1 MLSFGQSKAVIGL
14 DVGSYGVK
22 AVALQANK
30 DRITLQ
36 GFASARIDKQ
46 DVGEVVKGVFA
57 QLGVKSRRVCTAV
70 SGRSVIVRQVETPR
84 LEGPALQQHISH
96 EADKYIPFGSE
107 EVIIDAQPLP
117 DPDGKKPDNLS
128 VMLVAVR
135 RSFVSEHIAQ
145 LKLGGVEPEIVD
157 VDVFAL
163 ANCYEVLGPPAP
175 PEAEKKATALIDI
188 GAAKSNI
195 AILQGNRLLFTREV
209 YLAGNEITEAVGR
222 ALAAEPDDVDRLK
235 LAPGEMLDQLLDAAQ
250 PAFEDL
256 ANEIRLS
263 FDYVEGQFDC
273 EVSTVVLS
281 GGSAQLPNAA
291 SILGNLLG
299 RPVHVFDPL
308 AGLDLVPS
316 RYDIHG
322 LDANSPSLAVALG
335 LALHLLEFPQKG
347 LGGSQSHAWQP
358 RQGRGAGIDAAPAA
372 NEPAPAPE
380 PSAPEP
386 VSPAPA
392 PTYTPSGGAPVVS
405 PGPMPTPLF
414 VTPAGGVPAA
424 PQPATIDIRA
434 PQPATIDIRAPQ
446 PATIDMPA
454 PVAAA
459 IAPPDA
465 DRPRSAASEMY
476 LGESGASRSGLLV
489 VLDDDQEMPPPLAS
503 ERIAKGD
510 PGATGTG
517 STSRS
522 AIKIEGF
529 AEETKDDN
537 AGGGDLKL
545 PDLPPLPPKQ

>member
-1 MLSFGQSKAVIGL
+1 MLSFGQSKAMIGL
-14 DVGSYGVK
+14 DVGSYAVK

-36 GFASARIDKQ
+36 GFAQARIDNQ
-46 DVGEVVKGVFA
+46 DIGEVVKGVLG
-57 QLGVKSRRVCTAV
+57 QLGVKSKRVCTAV

-84 LEGPALQQHISH
+84 LEGPALQQHIAH

-117 DPDGKKPDNLS
+117 DPEGKKPDNLA

-135 RSFVSEHIAQ
+135 RSFVSEHLAQ
-145 LKLGGVEPEIVD
+145 LKLGGIEPEVVD

-195 AILQGNRLLFTREV
+195 AIVQGSRLLFTREV
-209 YLAGNEITEAVGR
+209 YLAGNEISEAVGR
-222 ALAAEPDDVDRLK
+222 TLSAEADDVERLK
-235 LAPGEMLDQLLDAAQ
+235 LSPGEMLDQLLDAAQ

-291 SILGNLLG
+291 AILGNLLG

-316 RYDIHG
+316 KYDIHG
-322 LDANSPSLAVALG
+322 LDASSPSLAVALG
-335 LALHLLEFPQKG
+335 LALHLLEFGQKG

-358 RQGRGAGIDAAPAA
+358 RQGRADVAAAGAVAAVEPAAAP
-372 NEPAPAPE
+372 EPAPAPE
-380 PSAPEP
+380 PVE
-386 VSPAPA
+386 PAPA
-392 PTYTPSGGAPVVS
+392 PAYTPPGGAPVVTPS
-405 PGPMPTPLF
+405 PLF
-414 VTPAGGVPAA
+414 ITPAGGIPAEPLPPTVNVPAP
-424 PQPATIDIRA
+424 PQPATITL
-434 PQPATIDIRAPQ
+434 PPPADA
-446 PATIDMPA
+446 A
-454 PVAAA
+454 PVAEAVGG
-459 IAPPDA
+459 P
-465 DRPRSAASEMY
+465 SQSEMM
-476 LGESGASRSGLLV
+476 LGEGGVTRSGLLV
-489 VLDDDQEMPPPLAS
+489 VLDDDQEIPPPLAS
-503 ERIAKGD
+503 ERIAKGTTS
-510 PGATGTG
+510 ATR
-517 STSRS
+517 SS

-529 AEETKDDN
+529 ADDAGKDE
-537 AGGGDLKL
+537 GGDLKL
-545 PDLPPLPPKQ
+545 PDLPPLPPKN

>member
-36 GFASARIDKQ
+36 AFASARIDKQ
-46 DVGEVVKGVFA
+46 DVGDVVKAVMA
-57 QLGVKSRRVCTAV
+57 QLGLKSKRMCTAV

-84 LEGPALQQHISH
+84 LEGPALQQHIAH

-135 RSFVSEHIAQ
+135 RSFVAEHLSQ

-163 ANCYEVLGPPAP
+163 ANCYEILGPPAP
-175 PEAEKKATALIDI
+175 PEAEKKASALIDI
-188 GAAKSNI
+188 GASKSNI
-195 AILQGNRLLFTREV
+195 AIVQGNRLLFTREV

-222 ALAAEPDDVDRLK
+222 TLLAEPDDVDRLK

-263 FDYVEGQFDC
+263 FDYVEGQFDV

-335 LALHLLEFPQKG
+335 LALHLLDFPQKG
-347 LGGSQSHAWQP
+347 LGGSQSHSWQP
-358 RQGRGAGIDAAPAA
+358 RQGRADFAASSEAA
-372 NEPAPAPE
+372 QAPS
-380 PSAPEP
+380 SAPEP
-386 VSPAPA
+386 VAPAPVAPAPGYTPSSGNPVLSPAPMPA
-392 PTYTPSGGAPVVS
+392 PM
-405 PGPMPTPLF
+405 PMPTPLF
-414 VTPAGGVPAA
+414 VTPAGGIPAE
-424 PQPATIDIRA
+424 PLPATVH
-434 PQPATIDIRAPQ
+434 
-446 PATIDMPA
+446 MPA
-454 PVAAA
+454 PPQQTPLPSGNTPVALALS
-459 IAPPDA
+459 APEPPPNSSD
-465 DRPRSAASEMY
+465 MF
-476 LGESGASRSGLLV
+476 LGEGGVTRSGLLV
-489 VLDDDQEMPPPLAS
+489 VLDDDQDMPPPLAS
-503 ERIAKGD
+503 ERISRGHGD
-510 PGATGTG
+510 SGISIG
-517 STSRS
+517 SGSS
-522 AIKIEGF
+522 SIKIEGF
-529 AEETKDDN
+529 LDEPKYEDSNGANGE
-537 AGGGDLKL
+537 LKM
-545 PDLPPLPPKQ
+545 PELPPMPSKKD

>member
-14 DVGSYGVK
+14 DVGSYAVK

-36 GFASARIDKQ
+36 GFAQARIDSQ
-46 DVGEVVKGVFA
+46 DVGDVVKAVMA
-57 QLGVKSRRVCTAV
+57 QLGVKSKRICTAV

-84 LEGPALQQHISH
+84 LEGPALQQHIAH

-117 DPDGKKPDNLS
+117 DPEGKKPENLA

-135 RSFVSEHIAQ
+135 RSFVAEHLAQ
-145 LKLGGVEPEIVD
+145 LKLGGLEPEIVD

-163 ANCYEVLGPPAP
+163 ANCYEVLGPPSP

-195 AILQGNRLLFTREV
+195 AIVQGSRLLFTREV

-222 ALAAEPDDVDRLK
+222 TLSAEADDVDRLK
-235 LAPGEMLDQLLDAAQ
+235 LNPGEMLDQLLDAAQ

-281 GGSAQLPNAA
+281 GGSAQLANAA
-291 SILGNLLG
+291 AILGNLLG

-316 RYDIHG
+316 KYDIHG
-322 LDANSPSLAVALG
+322 LDASSPSLSVALG
-335 LALHLLEFPQKG
+335 LALHLLDFSQKG

-358 RQGRGAGIDAAPAA
+358 RQGRGDVAAAAPPSAA
-372 NEPAPAPE
+372 PSAEPAQAPE
-380 PSAPEP
+380 SVAPEP
-386 VSPAPA
+386 VAPA
-392 PTYTPSGGAPVVS
+392 PSPAYTPPSGSPVLT
-405 PGPMPTPLF
+405 PAPLF
-414 VTPAGGVPAA
+414 VTPAGGIPAEPLPPTVNVPA
-424 PQPATIDIRA
+424 PPLPATISVANNADGLE
-434 PQPATIDIRAPQ
+434 
-446 PATIDMPA
+446 A
-454 PVAAA
+454 PVA
-459 IAPPDA
+459 
-465 DRPRSAASEMY
+465 SALGDPSQSEML
-476 LGESGASRSGLLV
+476 LGEGGVTRSGLLV
-489 VLDDDQEMPPPLAS
+489 VLDDDQEMPPQLAS
-503 ERIAKGD
+503 ERIAKGS
-510 PGATGTG
+510 GTG
-517 STSRS
+517 SGTRS
-522 AIKIEGF
+522 STAIKIDGF
-529 AEETKDDN
+529 AEDAGHDD
-537 AGGGDLKL
+537 ASDLKM
-545 PDLPPLPPKQ
+545 PELPPLPPKV

>member
-14 DVGSYGVK
+14 DVGSYAVK

-36 GFASARIDKQ
+36 GFAQARIDNQ
-46 DVGEVVKGVFA
+46 DVGEVVKAVMA
-57 QLGVKSRRVCTAV
+57 QLGLKSKRVCTAV

-84 LEGPALQQHISH
+84 LEGPALQQHIAH

-117 DPDGKKPDNLS
+117 DPEGKKPDNLS

-135 RSFVSEHIAQ
+135 RSFVSEHLAQ
-145 LKLGGVEPEIVD
+145 LKLGGLEPEIVD

-195 AILQGNRLLFTREV
+195 AIVQGSRLLFTREV

-222 ALAAEPDDVDRLK
+222 TMAAEAEDVDRLK
-235 LAPGEMLDQLLDAAQ
+235 LNPGEMLDQLLDAAQ

-273 EVSTVVLS
+273 EVSSVVLS
-281 GGSAQLPNAA
+281 GGSAQLPNASA
-291 SILGNLLG
+291 ILGNLLG

-316 RYDIHG
+316 KYDIHG
-322 LDANSPSLAVALG
+322 LDANSPSLAVSLG
-335 LALHLLEFPQKG
+335 LALHLLEFGQKG

-358 RQGRGAGIDAAPAA
+358 RQGRGDVAAAQPAATAAPSA
-372 NEPAPAPE
+372 EPAPAPE
-380 PSAPEP
+380 P
-386 VSPAPA
+386 VAPA
-392 PTYTPSGGAPVVS
+392 PSPAYTPPGGSPVIT
-405 PGPMPTPLF
+405 PAPLF
-414 VTPAGGVPAA
+414 VTPAGGIPAEPLPPTINVPAP
-424 PQPATIDIRA
+424 PQPATITMTA
-434 PQPATIDIRAPQ
+434 PPDS
-446 PATIDMPA
+446 A

-459 IAPPDA
+459 LGDP
-465 DRPRSAASEMY
+465 SQTEML
-476 LGESGASRSGLLV
+476 LGEGGVTRSGLLV
-489 VLDDDQEMPPPLAS
+489 VLDDDQEMPPQLAS
-503 ERIAKGD
+503 ERIAKGS
-510 PGATGTG
+510 GTG
-517 STSRS
+517 SATRSS

-529 AEETKDDN
+529 EESSN
-537 AGGGDLKL
+537 EGSELKM
-545 PDLPPLPPKQ
+545 PELPPMPPKG

>member
-14 DVGSYGVK
+14 DVGSYAVR

-36 GFASARIDKQ
+36 GYAQARIDKQ
-46 DVGEVVKGVFA
+46 EVGEVIKGVLA
-57 QLGVKSRRVCTAV
+57 QLGVKSKRVCTGV

-84 LEGPALQQHISH
+84 LERLALQQHIAH

-117 DPDGKKPDNLS
+117 DPEGKKPDNLS

-145 LKLGGVEPEIVD
+145 LTLGGAQPEIVD

-163 ANCYEVLGPPAP
+163 ANCYEVLGPPAA

-195 AILQGNRLLFTREV
+195 AIVQGSRLLFTREV
-209 YLAGNEITEAVGR
+209 YLAGNELSEAMGR
-222 ALAAEPDDVDRLK
+222 TLGAEGDDVDRLK
-235 LAPGEMLDQLLDAAQ
+235 LAPGDMLDQLLDAAQ

-291 SILGNLLG
+291 AILGNLLG

-316 RYDIHG
+316 RYDIHT
-322 LDANSPSLAVALG
+322 LDANSPGLAVALG
-335 LALHLLEFPQKG
+335 LALHLLDFPQRG

-358 RQGRGAGIDAAPAA
+358 RQGRAEGGAQPASPAPATA
-372 NEPAPAPE
+372 VPAQEQQEQPPAPEPAPAP
-380 PSAPEP
+380 
-386 VSPAPA
+386 
-392 PTYTPSGGAPVVS
+392 T
-405 PGPMPTPLF
+405 F
-414 VTPAGGVPAA
+414 TPAGGNQAIRSPAPLFITPA
-424 PQPATIDIRA
+424 GGTAAEPQPATVD
-434 PQPATIDIRAPQ
+434 
-446 PATIDMPA
+446 
-454 PVAAA
+454 
-459 IAPPDA
+459 IAPPMGQGVPIA
-465 DRPRSAASEMY
+465 PPPPTTQSNE
-476 LGESGASRSGLLV
+476 LFGEPGATRSGLLV
-489 VLDDDQEMPPPLAS
+489 VLDDDEELPPDLKS
-503 ERIAKGD
+503 ERIAKSG
-510 PGATGTG
+510 TGTHRG
-517 STSRS
+517 P
-522 AIKIEGF
+522 AISVKGFHDDDKIQEGG
-529 AEETKDDN
+529 E
-537 AGGGDLKL
+537 GPSL
-545 PDLPPLPPKQ
+545 PELPPLNPPKV

>member
-46 DVGEVVKGVFA
+46 DVGEVVKAVFA
-57 QLGVKSRRVCTAV
+57 QLGVKSRRLCTAV

-135 RSFVSEHIAQ
+135 RSFVSEHLAQ

-195 AILQGNRLLFTREV
+195 AIVQGNRLLFTREV

-222 ALAAEPDDVDRLK
+222 TLSAEPDDVDRLK

-358 RQGRGAGIDAAPAA
+358 RQGRNDAGAAPAA

-380 PSAPEP
+380 PAAPEP

-392 PTYTPSGGAPVVS
+392 PTYTPSSGTPVVS

-414 VTPAGGVPAA
+414 VTPAGGTPAEPLPPTINVPAP
-424 PQPATIDIRA
+424 PQPATINI
-434 PQPATIDIRAPQ
+434 
-446 PATIDMPA
+446 PA

-459 IAPPDA
+459 MVAPEP
-465 DRPRSAASEMY
+465 PRSGSGASEMF
-476 LGESGASRSGLLV
+476 LGESGATRSGLLV

-510 PGATGTG
+510 PGASGTG
-517 STSRS
+517 SVSRS

-529 AEETKDDN
+529 ADEPKDDN
-537 AGGGDLKL
+537 GGNGDLKL
-545 PDLPPLPPKQ
+545 PELPPLPPKQ

>member
-14 DVGSYGVK
+14 DVGSYAVK

-46 DVGEVVKGVFA
+46 EVGEVVKAVMA
-57 QLGVKSRRVCTAV
+57 QLGVKSKRVCTAV

-84 LEGPALQQHISH
+84 LEGPALQQHIAH

-117 DPDGKKPDNLS
+117 DPDGKKPDNLA

-135 RSFVSEHIAQ
+135 RSFVSEHLAQ
-145 LKLGGVEPEIVD
+145 LKLAGVEPETVD

-163 ANCYEVLGPPAP
+163 ANCYEVLGPPTP
-175 PEAEKKATALIDI
+175 PEAEKKAAALIDI

-195 AILQGNRLLFTREV
+195 AIVQGNRLLFTREV
-209 YLAGNEITEAVGR
+209 YLAGNEISEAIGR
-222 ALAAEPDDVDRLK
+222 TLSAEPEDVDRMK
-235 LAPGEMLDQLLDAAQ
+235 LAPGETIDQLLDAAQ

-291 SILGNLLG
+291 AILGNLLG

-322 LDANSPSLAVALG
+322 LDANSPGLAVALG
-335 LALHLLEFPQKG
+335 LGLHLLGFGQKG

-358 RQGRGAGIDAAPAA
+358 RQGRGDGAAPVAPVAA
-372 NEPAPAPE
+372 AAVPDQGTEPSPEPVAPAPAPVYT
-380 PSAPEP
+380 PSQGSP
-386 VSPAPA
+386 VISPAP
-392 PTYTPSGGAPVVS
+392 
-405 PGPMPTPLF
+405 MPTPAPLF
-414 VTPAGGVPAA
+414 VTPAGGIPLEPLPPTLNVPAPSSLA
-424 PQPATIDIRA
+424 
-434 PQPATIDIRAPQ
+434 
-446 PATIDMPA
+446 A
-454 PVAAA
+454 PVASVLSPPSSV
-459 IAPPDA
+459 AP
-465 DRPRSAASEMY
+465 SAQSELL
-476 LGESGASRSGLLV
+476 LGESGATRSGLLV
-489 VLDDDQEMPPPLAS
+489 VLDDDQEMPPQLAS
-503 ERIAKGD
+503 ERISKSDSGSASRG
-510 PGATGTG
+510 GT
-517 STSRS
+517 R
-522 AIKIEGF
+522 AIRVEGF
-529 AEETKDDN
+529 AEESAKEEEGEG
-537 AGGGDLKL
+537 AGFKL
-545 PDLPPLPPKQ
+545 PDLPPMPPKV

>member
-14 DVGSYGVK
+14 DVGSYAVK

-36 GFASARIDKQ
+36 GFAQARIDNQ
-46 DVGEVVKGVFA
+46 DAGEVVKGVLA
-57 QLGVKSRRVCTAV
+57 QMGIKSRRVCTAV

-84 LEGPALQQHISH
+84 LEGPALQQHIAH

-117 DPDGKKPDNLS
+117 DPEGKKPDNLA

-135 RSFVSEHIAQ
+135 RSFIAEHLAQ
-145 LKLGGVEPEIVD
+145 LKLGGLEPEVVD

-195 AILQGNRLLFTREV
+195 AIVQGSRLLFTREV
-209 YLAGNEITEAVGR
+209 YLAGNEITEAVSR
-222 ALAAEPDDVDRLK
+222 SMSAEAEDVDRLK
-235 LAPGEMLDQLLDAAQ
+235 LNPGEMLDQLLDAAQ

-273 EVSTVVLS
+273 EVSSVVLS
-281 GGSAQLPNAA
+281 GGSSQLPNASA
-291 SILGNLLG
+291 ILGNLLG

-322 LDANSPSLAVALG
+322 LDASSPSLAVALG
-335 LALHLLEFPQKG
+335 LALHLLEFGQKG

-358 RQGRGAGIDAAPAA
+358 RQGRGDVAAAAAPAA
-372 NEPAPAPE
+372 APSAAPAPE
-380 PSAPEP
+380 PAPEP
-386 VSPAPA
+386 VAPAPA
-392 PTYTPSGGAPVVS
+392 PNYTPPSGAPIVT
-405 PGPMPTPLF
+405 PGPLF
-414 VTPAGGVPAA
+414 VTPAGGIPAEPLPPTVNVPAP
-424 PQPATIDIRA
+424 PQPATISLTPPNI
-434 PQPATIDIRAPQ
+434 PAE
-446 PATIDMPA
+446 PAA
-454 PVAAA
+454 PVAEAFGGPAA
-459 IAPPDA
+459 Q
-465 DRPRSAASEMY
+465 SELG
-476 LGESGASRSGLLV
+476 LGESGATRSGLLV
-489 VLDDDQEMPPPLAS
+489 VLDDDQEMPPQLAS
-503 ERIAKGD
+503 ERISKG
-510 PGATGTG
+510 TGTG
-517 STSRS
+517 SATRSS
-522 AIKIEGF
+522 AIKIESF
-529 AEETKDDN
+529 AEEGGKDE
-537 AGGGDLKL
+537 GGDLKL
-545 PDLPPLPPKQ
+545 PELPPLPPKG